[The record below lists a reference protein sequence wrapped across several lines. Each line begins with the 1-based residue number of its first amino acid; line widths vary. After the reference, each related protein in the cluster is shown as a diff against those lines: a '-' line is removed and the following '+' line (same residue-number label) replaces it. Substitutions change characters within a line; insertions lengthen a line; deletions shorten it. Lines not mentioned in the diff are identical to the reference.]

1 MKKLIFIIYTAV
13 IVATGLCTL
22 IFKEHLNI
30 VIESLIPLGVTVYNI
45 VFGLLM
51 KNGAVYLSG
60 GRFRS
65 ALNSDFKYSKNSRG
79 EGEFEVVDY
88 HRRGAGKK
96 ARDVLGYVLILSG
109 ELSIPFIFFF
119 SRTAKWGSSI
129 FLILIPLMIGSVAA
143 IIADVNET
151 KAILEEQRAQE
162 KQWEKE
168 LEEQK
173 KREELGR
180 WK

>member
-1 MKKLIFIIYTAV
+1 MKKLTLIIYTAV
-13 IVATGLCTL
+13 IVATGLCAL

-45 VFGLLM
+45 VFGSLM
-51 KNGAVYLSG
+51 KNGVVYLSG

-96 ARDVLGYVLILSG
+96 AKDLLGYILVFAG
-109 ELSIPFIFFF
+109 VLSIPFIFFF
-119 SRTAKWGSSI
+119 PITVKWGSSI
-129 FLILIPLMIGSVAA
+129 CLVLFPLMIGSVVA
-143 IIADVNET
+143 IIADVYEK
-151 KAILEEQRAQE
+151 KALLEEQRAQE
-162 KQWEKE
+162 KQWKKE

-173 KREELGR
+173 KKEELGR